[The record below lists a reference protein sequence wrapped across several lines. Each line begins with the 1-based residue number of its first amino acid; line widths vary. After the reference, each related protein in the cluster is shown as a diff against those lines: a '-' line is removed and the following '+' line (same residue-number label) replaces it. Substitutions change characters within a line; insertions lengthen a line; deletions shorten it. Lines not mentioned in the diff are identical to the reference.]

1 MKSPTTPLTAERA
14 CTAVDTVKVKLR
26 GVSPHTPPPAR
37 PQYIP
42 PREPAREP
50 RAGRPIEP
58 RTRRPL
64 GRWIAALV
72 IAALVVGGVVA
83 FALLRGG
90 STAPGTSD
98 EDRIRVAI
106 ADFTTALR
114 DGDLAALRAGTCGP
128 LASFYGGI
136 SDEDFA
142 ATHDAAVASGSI
154 PDVLSVDTI
163 RITPAEAPDVT
174 TAIAQVT
181 ARGGNE
187 TAPSPRTFDLAL
199 EDETWKVC
207 A

>member
-1 MKSPTTPLTAERA
+1 MQSPTTPVTDERA
-14 CTAVDTVKVKLR
+14 CTVGGTVKVKLR
-26 GVSPHTPPPAR
+26 GVSSSTPPPAR

-50 RAGRPIEP
+50 R
-58 RTRRPL
+58 TRRPI
-64 GRWIAALV
+64 GRWVAAL
-72 IAALVVGGVVA
+72 LVVAVAIGGVVA

-90 STAPGTSD
+90 PTTTGASD

-106 ADFTTALR
+106 DDFTTALR
-114 DGDLAALRAGTCGP
+114 DGDLAALRSGTCGP

-163 RITPAEAPDVT
+163 QITSAEAPDVT

>member
-1 MKSPTTPLTAERA
+1 MQSSTTPVGDERA
-14 CTAVDTVKVKLR
+14 CTAVGTVKVKLR
-26 GVSPHTPPPAR
+26 GVSPSTPPPAR

-50 RAGRPIEP
+50 R
-58 RTRRPL
+58 TRRPI
-64 GRWIAALV
+64 GRWVAALV
-72 IAALVVGGVVA
+72 IAALVVVGGVVA

-90 STAPGTSD
+90 TTATGASD

-106 ADFTTALR
+106 DDFTTALR
-114 DGDLAALRAGTCGP
+114 DGDLAGLRAGTCGP

-154 PDVLSVDTI
+154 PEILSVDTI
-163 RITPAEAPDVT
+163 QITPAEAPDVT

>member
-1 MKSPTTPLTAERA
+1 MQSPTTPVADERA
-14 CTAVDTVKVKLR
+14 CTAGGTVKVKLR
-26 GVSPHTPPPAR
+26 GVSSSTPPPAR

-50 RAGRPIEP
+50 R
-58 RTRRPL
+58 TRRPI
-64 GRWIAALV
+64 GRWVAAL
-72 IAALVVGGVVA
+72 LVVAVAIGGVVA

-90 STAPGTSD
+90 STTTGASD

-106 ADFTTALR
+106 DDFTTALR
-114 DGDLAALRAGTCGP
+114 DGDLAALRSGTCGP

-163 RITPAEAPDVT
+163 QITPAEAPDVT

>member
-1 MKSPTTPLTAERA
+1 MQSSTTPVGDERA
-14 CTAVDTVKVKLR
+14 YTAVGTAKVKLR
-26 GVSPHTPPPAR
+26 GVSPSTPPPAR

-50 RAGRPIEP
+50 R
-58 RTRRPL
+58 TRRPM
-64 GRWIAALV
+64 GRWVAALV

-90 STAPGTSD
+90 TTATGASD
-98 EDRIRVAI
+98 EDRIRTAI
-106 ADFTTALR
+106 DDFTTALR
-114 DGDLAALRAGTCGP
+114 DGDLVGLRAGTCGP

-154 PDVLSVDTI
+154 PEILSVDTI
-163 RITPAEAPDVT
+163 QITPAEAPDVT

>member
-1 MKSPTTPLTAERA
+1 MQSSTTPVGDERA
-14 CTAVDTVKVKLR
+14 CTAVGTAKVKLR
-26 GVSPHTPPPAR
+26 GVSPSTPPPAR

-50 RAGRPIEP
+50 Q
-58 RTRRPL
+58 TRRTI
-64 GRWIAALV
+64 GRWVAALV

-90 STAPGTSD
+90 TTATGASD

-106 ADFTTALR
+106 DDFTTALR
-114 DGDLAALRAGTCGP
+114 DGDLVGLRAGTCGP

-154 PDVLSVDTI
+154 PEILSVDTI
-163 RITPAEAPDVT
+163 QITPAEAPDVT

>member
-1 MKSPTTPLTAERA
+1 MQSSTTPVGDERA
-14 CTAVDTVKVKLR
+14 CTAVGAVKVKLR
-26 GVSPHTPPPAR
+26 GVSPSTPPPAR

-50 RAGRPIEP
+50 R
-58 RTRRPL
+58 TRRPI
-64 GRWIAALV
+64 GRWVAALV

-90 STAPGTSD
+90 TTATGASD

-106 ADFTTALR
+106 DDFTTALR
-114 DGDLAALRAGTCGP
+114 GGDLAGLRAGTCGP

-154 PDVLSVDTI
+154 PEILSVDTTQ
-163 RITPAEAPDVT
+163 ITPAEAPDVT

-181 ARGGNE
+181 ARGGKE

>member
-1 MKSPTTPLTAERA
+1 MQSSTTPVGDERA
-14 CTAVDTVKVKLR
+14 CTAVGTVKVKLR
-26 GVSPHTPPPAR
+26 GVSPSTPPPAR

-50 RAGRPIEP
+50 R
-58 RTRRPL
+58 TRRPI
-64 GRWIAALV
+64 GRWVAALV

-90 STAPGTSD
+90 TTAAGASD

-106 ADFTTALR
+106 DNFTTALR
-114 DGDLAALRAGTCGP
+114 DGDLAGLRAGTCVP

-154 PDVLSVDTI
+154 PEILSVDTI
-163 RITPAEAPDVT
+163 QITPAEAPDVT

>member
-1 MKSPTTPLTAERA
+1 MSP
-14 CTAVDTVKVKLR
+14 
-26 GVSPHTPPPAR
+26 STPPPAR

-50 RAGRPIEP
+50 R
-58 RTRRPL
+58 TRRPM
-64 GRWIAALV
+64 GRWVAALV

-90 STAPGTSD
+90 TTATGASD
-98 EDRIRVAI
+98 EDRIRTAI
-106 ADFTTALR
+106 DDFTTALR
-114 DGDLAALRAGTCGP
+114 DGDLVGLRAGTCGP

-154 PDVLSVDTI
+154 PEILSVDTI
-163 RITPAEAPDVT
+163 QITPAEAPDVT